1 MTLSPARRRLTSPS
15 HPLSPPAACT
25 ACMIQLLSCLS
36 PTSSLYFFFHLTLA
50 NPWFSSGTRRIYKC
64 TALPEAHR
72 FIIISRSNAHI
83 APFAFLRLPRSGPV
97 SSRPAPRPVSSCLR
111 TAPRSS
117 PPLPRLS
124 QVSEVS
130 EKHHLRLSDSCLIK
144 HRHARTRRPFDL
156 DCTLQPC
163 PDLSAAHRVSG
174 QQPSGHPHPRFWE
187 RPTGESRLRQPG
199 RWLFL

>member
-1 MTLSPARRRLTSPS
+1 
-15 HPLSPPAACT
+15 
-25 ACMIQLLSCLS
+25 MIQLLSCLS

-97 SSRPAPRPVSSCLR
+97 SSRPAPRPASSCLR

-130 EKHHLRLSDSCLIK
+130 EKHHLRLSDSCPIK
-144 HRHARTRRPFDL
+144 QRHARTRRPFDL

-163 PDLSAAHRVSG
+163 PDLSAAPSRFGSGAVWPPPSALLGTSDRGVST
-174 QQPSGHPHPRFWE
+174 PPA
-187 RPTGESRLRQPG
+187 G
-199 RWLFL
+199 RWLFLCHRDRAGAPRSRTDV